1 MPNAWVT
8 FLKQYAQENNIS
20 YGCAIAE
27 AGPAYRKMK
36 AEQNQKKQVTIRVKK
51 QKKQIEENHD
61 IISNDLQQLS
71 FISGNEK
78 IKKALMKMNYKGRLQ
93 TNPVLRNL
101 QIIQNFNTPDKMK
114 ELIQELKTNQ

>member
-51 QKKQIEENHD
+51 QKNNEN
-61 IISNDLQQLS
+61 
-71 FISGNEK
+71 
-78 IKKALMKMNYKGRLQ
+78 
-93 TNPVLRNL
+93 
-101 QIIQNFNTPDKMK
+101 
-114 ELIQELKTNQ
+114 

>member
-20 YGCAIAE
+20 YGCAISE

-51 QKKQIEENHD
+51 QKN
-61 IISNDLQQLS
+61 ND
-71 FISGNEK
+71 N
-78 IKKALMKMNYKGRLQ
+78 
-93 TNPVLRNL
+93 
-101 QIIQNFNTPDKMK
+101 
-114 ELIQELKTNQ
+114 